1 MLVRSVLIIE
11 SLILSSL
18 YFLLLVIIYGTIR
31 ETNGALLSA
40 ASTLSTGLFPH
51 LFLILYI
58 YKFGE
63 INKGKKSNLNTLE
76 LVISLVI
83 GGVVISPLLC
93 SYVTTDTPTIVLC
106 MQLLVPT
113 TGLGVYILLFRIYK
127 IEIPEA
133 PQFSTAPISSILFNS

>member
-1 MLVRSVLIIE
+1 VIAEFM
-11 SLILSSL
+11 ILSFL
-18 YFLLLVIIYGTIR
+18 YFLLLFIVYNTIR
-31 ETNGALLSA
+31 ETNGPLLSV

-63 INKGKKSNLNTLE
+63 INKDKRPDLNILE
-76 LVISLVI
+76 LVISLVV
-83 GGVVISPLLC
+83 GGVVISPLLS
-93 SYVTTDTPTIVLC
+93 SYITTNTYIILLC

-127 IEIPEA
+127 IEVPEA
-133 PQFSTAPISSILFNS
+133 PQFSTTPLTSILFNS